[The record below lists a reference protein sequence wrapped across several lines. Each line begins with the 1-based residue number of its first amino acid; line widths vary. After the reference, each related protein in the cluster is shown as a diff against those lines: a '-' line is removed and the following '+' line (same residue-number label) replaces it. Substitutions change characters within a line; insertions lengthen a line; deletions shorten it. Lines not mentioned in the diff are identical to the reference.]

1 MFWQGLRNV
10 QNKFNERIVKSKG
23 SLATRIDNRIHRR
36 TVYVTMCLLLVVI
49 LGTMFNNLVSSK
61 PVAYANSIRGDGVE
75 IYWDQDCTNR
85 TFSLDWGVIEP
96 GSNRTVM
103 VYVRNEGDSAVSLWI
118 TTSNWKPS
126 VSSGYMTLIETYSG
140 RILNSNEVIPMYL
153 LLDVSHSISEIT
165 DFSFDIVITSSG

>member
-1 MFWQGLRNV
+1 MFWQGLWNE
-10 QNKFNERIVKSKG
+10 QNKFKERIIKSKG

-36 TVYVTMCLLLVVI
+36 TVYVTICLLLVVI
-49 LGTMFNNLVSSK
+49 LGTMFNNLVSSG

-126 VSSGYMTLIETYSG
+126 SSSDYMTLIETYSG
-140 RILNSNEVIPMYL
+140 RSLNSNEVIPMYL
-153 LLDVSHSISEIT
+153 LLEVSHAISEIT
-165 DFSFDIVITSSG
+165 DFSFDIVITTSG

>member
-10 QNKFNERIVKSKG
+10 QNKFNEQIVKSKE
-23 SLATRIDNRIHRR
+23 SLVIRIDNRVHRR
-36 TVYVTMCLLLVVI
+36 TVYVTICLLLVVI
-49 LGTMFNNLVSSK
+49 LGTMFNNLISSG

-85 TFSLDWGVIEP
+85 TYSIDWGVIEL

-118 TTSNWKPS
+118 ITSNWKPS
-126 VSSGYMTLIETYSG
+126 VSSGYMSLIETYSG
-140 RILNSNEVIPMYL
+140 RILNSDEVIPMYL
-153 LLDVSHSISEIT
+153 ILDVSQSISEIT
-165 DFSFDIVITSSG
+165 DFSFDIVITTSG